1 MKYYF
6 SENASVA
13 RAPTDWPDKQLN
25 CNATPLELLQAA
37 LSTYCTVRL
46 EHKTSDKEANLSLS
60 LSIVL
65 SK

>member
-13 RAPTDWPDKQLN
+13 TRAPTDWPDKQLN
-25 CNATPLELLQAA
+25 CNATPAELLQAA

-60 LSIVL
+60 IVL